1 LRGENSEYRDE
12 NLALGEENM
21 ALREE
26 LDEKEA
32 IIRSLR
38 DRVAFLE
45 GEVEDM
51 EGAKAK
57 GSLDED
63 GDDDGDD
70 DDEGGPIRGAKR
82 RKL

>member
-82 RKL
+82 

>member
-1 LRGENSEYRDE
+1 
-12 NLALGEENM
+12 M

-57 GSLDED
+57 GNKNEWEGETAQDEDEDED
-63 GDDDGDD
+63 G
-70 DDEGGPIRGAKR
+70 DEGGPIRGAKR